1 MYISIYTSNTS
12 IYTLKFGIPP
22 STSLLFPNIVF
33 VR

>member
-1 MYISIYTSNTS
+1 MYISIYTS